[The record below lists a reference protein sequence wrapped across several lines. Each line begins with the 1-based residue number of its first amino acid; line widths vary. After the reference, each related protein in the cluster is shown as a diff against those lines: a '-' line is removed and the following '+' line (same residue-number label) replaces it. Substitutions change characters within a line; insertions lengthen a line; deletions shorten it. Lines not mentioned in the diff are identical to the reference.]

1 VGGVLNSLFV
11 LLLFLSTT
19 LHVPFISQEGI
30 GWHKNNDC
38 GPAVV
43 EMIYEYYTD
52 DNHTVKELYQ
62 ELSMEEDLG
71 MSGFVLRQ
79 WLKEHGLSAEYDS
92 GLTLDWLLAQST
104 PVIVE
109 VDYSVLRKAG
119 VLAGESW
126 DLHFLI
132 VVGHMEGYVI
142 VHDPLVGPY
151 QIIPIDIFVE
161 AWSLPYSWI
170 DNPAVVVTDGRN

>member
-1 VGGVLNSLFV
+1 MVNSLFLV
-11 LLLFLSTT
+11 LLLLSTMV
-19 LHVPFISQEGI
+19 HVPFISQEGI
-30 GWHKNNDC
+30 GWYNDNDC

-52 DNHTVKELYQ
+52 DKHTPKELYQ
-62 ELSMEEDLG
+62 DLMEEDLG
-71 MSGFVLRQ
+71 MSGWVLQQ
-79 WLKEHGLSAEYDS
+79 WLREHGLLAEYDYN
-92 GLTLDWLLAQST
+92 LTLDWLLEQTT

-119 VLAGESW
+119 VLDGNTW
-126 DLHFLI
+126 YRHFLI
-132 VVGHMEGYVI
+132 VVGHTEGYVI

-151 QIIPIDIFVE
+151 QLVPTELFVE

-170 DNPAVVVTDGRN
+170 ESPAVVVTNGKN